1 MSLDRVRA
9 VVNWINLTTPLGL
22 LLARLGRAE
31 LRRGPMWL
39 WVADRYRGPA
49 PKAGAFMVGSVVLVP
64 DGRWDDLTQRNPGL
78 LEHEKTHAEQW
89 AWLGLFFLPG
99 YLAAIA
105 WSRLRTGTNHG
116 ANLFEVRADLL
127 KGGYPINGR

>member
-1 MSLDRVRA
+1 MRA

-31 LRRGPMWL
+31 PRRGPMWL

-49 PKAGAFMVGSVVLVP
+49 PKAGAFMVQRGARPGRAVGRP
-64 DGRWDDLTQRNPGL
+64 DPAQPGL

-89 AWLGLFFLPG
+89 ARLGLFFLPG